1 MEDSV
6 SPFCVS
12 NHALLPAHSCF
23 SSCLLMIPFF
33 LPYLFC
39 SRSLPFSRSLCS
51 ACMLFYRLCS
61 IKVNFIQQCPVKKE
75 LCIMDPQ
82 ISYAADFVRFHSC
95 PHARTCLTGT
105 RLFPATPHTHARSQ
119 QSTSPG
125 GGRRCGNPL
134 LFVCK
139 CYVVVRI

>member
-39 SRSLPFSRSLCS
+39 SRSLPFSRSLS
-51 ACMLFYRLCS
+51 ALPACCFIDYVPL
-61 IKVNFIQQCPVKKE
+61 KVNFIQQCPVKKE

-105 RLFPATPHTHARSQ
+105 RLFPATPHTRALTTIHK
-119 QSTSPG
+119 PG
-125 GGRRCGNPL
+125 WR
-134 LFVCK
+134 
-139 CYVVVRI
+139 